1 MLFTRE
7 QINNDDELYPQY
19 WSEFESYY
27 PHHGIQL
34 TPKSGGGHSYYFEME
49 GFATDEIDLGVF
61 LLKDNSAISANI
73 FLNKEYDKASSIFE
87 TMKSAKE
94 YFQKFFG
101 EDELLFIDD
110 RPNVFIIGLETEA
123 DVRDPGNWGNQFK
136 WLCRNLERLNTI
148 FLPALKVA
156 QYYEES

>member
-7 QINNDDELYPQY
+7 RIDDDDALYPQY

-27 PHHGIQL
+27 PHHGVL
-34 TPKSGGGHSYYFEME
+34 FTAARDANVAYYFQME
-49 GFATDEIDLGVF
+49 SFATDEIDLAVY
-61 LLKDNSAISANI
+61 LLRNNSAISANI
-73 FLNKEYDKASSIFE
+73 FLNKGYDKASSIFE
-87 TMKSAKE
+87 SVKSAKE

-123 DVRDPGNWGNQFK
+123 DVRYPGDWGNQFQ
-136 WLCRNLERLNTI
+136 WLCRNLKRLNTI